1 MNQMNRAPKYP
12 FYIVSKG
19 RHMYMTSSKA
29 LTKMGINHNIVVEP
43 SEVELYQKAIDENNL
58 LAQETL
64 FLDDTQMH
72 LDGAAKL
79 GIQTQQVSNKNT
91 IHDILKFF

>member
-58 LAQETL
+58 LATIVELDMSFKENYETC
-64 FLDDTQMH
+64 DE
-72 LDGAAKL
+72 L
-79 GIQTQQVSNKNT
+79 GLSKSTGPGPARN
-91 IHDILKFF
+91 